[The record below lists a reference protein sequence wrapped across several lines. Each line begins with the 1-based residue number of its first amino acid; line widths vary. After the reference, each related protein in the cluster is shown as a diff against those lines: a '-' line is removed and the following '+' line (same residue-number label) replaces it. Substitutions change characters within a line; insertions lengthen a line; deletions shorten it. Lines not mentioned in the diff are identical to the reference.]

1 MFLNSAWK
9 KQTGAGLIEILISV
23 LVLSIGLLGIA
34 AMQIRS
40 VKNNQSALE
49 YSIALI
55 QQQSIKET
63 LLIARQNALEGK
75 FNIGLE
81 DDGFTINPNM
91 PPSSTT
97 PSAAETF
104 ATNAVMNWRSSIKNL
119 LGDTATSAIYCA
131 NEVCTIVIQWDD
143 SRAIQGSSTHS
154 IKTETRL

>member
-1 MFLNSAWK
+1 MNSILTK
-9 KQTGAGLIEILISV
+9 TQRGAGLIEILISV

-63 LLIARQNALEGK
+63 LMFARSSALAGK

-81 DDGFTINPNM
+81 DDDYSGVSPNM
-91 PPSSTT
+91 PPSNKSE
-97 PSAAETF
+97 AEIF
-104 ATNAVMNWRSSIKNL
+104 AENAVMTWRSSIKSL
-119 LGDTATSAIYCA
+119 LGDSATSSIYCA
-131 NEVCTIVIQWDD
+131 NEVCTIVLQWEDG
-143 SRAIQGSSTHS
+143 RGSQESAVQT

>member
-1 MFLNSAWK
+1 MNKNLTI
-9 KQTGAGLIEILISV
+9 KQRGAGLIEILISV

-40 VKNNQSALE
+40 IKNNQSSLE

-63 LLIARQNALEGK
+63 LMLARKSALAGK

-81 DDGFTINPNM
+81 DEGYPEMTPNM
-91 PPSSTT
+91 PPSNKSD
-97 PSAAETF
+97 AEVF
-104 ATNAVMNWRSSIKNL
+104 AENAVMSWRASIKSL
-119 LGDTATSAIYCA
+119 LGDSATSSIYCA
-131 NEVCTIVIQWDD
+131 NAVCTIVLRWED
-143 SRAIQGSSTHS
+143 SRNLQGSSLQT